1 MIGGPICRRFTL
13 PNDIEEDPHF
23 TLDVKYTERRRCYRC
38 VRCDKCDRGQRLS
51 FRKRVGRN

>member
-1 MIGGPICRRFTL
+1 MGQFVGVFTL